1 MSGDSLRVPN
11 GVSLSA
17 ATSDLVLAARK
28 DILLKDTQL
37 EGSREVAIRSLRD
50 INLNNVTMGAKNM
63 ATIRATQDLNVNG
76 LRFSSIQDY
85 HEGIPFNTMF
95 IFPQQF
101 V

>member
-28 DILLKDTQL
+28 DILLDTQL

-50 INLNNVTMGAKNM
+50 NLNNVTMGAKIWPLSGPGFKCEW
-63 ATIRATQDLNVNG
+63 TPFFPVN
-76 LRFSSIQDY
+76 SKHY
-85 HEGIPFNTMF
+85 HGSEYPSA
-95 IFPQQF
+95 
-101 V
+101 